1 MTDETTDQ
9 PTVRTGSVWAAVVA
23 AGEGTRM
30 RVTPAT
36 SAVRK
41 PFIEVAGVPIVV
53 RTLRALA
60 ACADIEGISL
70 GVAVGDV
77 DLVTELVASSGLAD
91 RVRRVVAGGARRQ
104 DTVREAVRAVPEDV
118 EYVAVH
124 DGARPFVSVEVLD
137 RAVAAARR
145 TGASCVGLPCH
156 ETIKRVD
163 DEGVIRETL
172 DRSRLFSAQTPQ
184 TFRRAQLLAFLE
196 EADREGTHVTD
207 ETALFD
213 MRGIG
218 VEAVTGERA
227 NIKITTPDDL
237 AIAESLCGGP
247 GGFMRGES
255 LGEGIA
261 VGIGY
266 DMHPLVK
273 GRRLIVCG
281 VDLPSEVGADGHSD
295 ADPAA
300 HAVIDALL
308 GAAALGDI
316 GRLFPDTDP
325 AYKGAD
331 SMGLLARVRGRLA
344 EEGYSARS
352 IDLTVFLERP
362 KVGPHVRHMLRR
374 LREATGVPVERLNI
388 KAKTMNGI
396 GPVGEGRAV
405 AAQAAAVVER
415 L

>member
-1 MTDETTDQ
+1 MTDE
-9 PTVRTGSVWAAVVA
+9 PAIRTGTVWAAVVA

-30 RVTPAT
+30 RVTRET
-36 SAVRK
+36 SHVRK
-41 PFIEVAGVPIVV
+41 PFLDVGGVPIVV
-53 RTLRALA
+53 RTLRSLSR
-60 ACADIEGISL
+60 CADIEGIAL
-70 GVAVGDV
+70 AVAPSDV
-77 DLVTELVASSGLAD
+77 EVATDLVASSGLAD
-91 RVRRVVAGGARRQ
+91 RVRCIVPGGARRQ
-104 DTVREAVRAVPEDV
+104 DTVREAVRVVPEDV
-118 EYVAVH
+118 EFVAVH

-156 ETIKRVD
+156 ETIKRID
-163 DEGVIRETL
+163 ANGVITETV
-172 DRSRLFSAQTPQ
+172 DRSTLFSAQTPQ
-184 TFRRAQLLAFLE
+184 TFRRAQLLCLLD
-196 EADREGTHVTD
+196 EADRNGTHVTD

-213 MRGIG
+213 MRGIR

-237 AIAESLCGGP
+237 AIAEAICCGP
-247 GGFMRGES
+247 GGFMGGETLS
-255 LGEGIA
+255 GGA
-261 VGIGY
+261 TVGIGY
-266 DMHPLVK
+266 DIHPLVP

-281 VDLPSEVGADGHSD
+281 VELPSDVGPDGHSD

-331 SMGLLARVRGRLA
+331 SMDLLARVRGRLA
-344 EEGYSARS
+344 EDGYSARS
-352 IDLTVFLERP
+352 IDLTVFLEKP
-362 KVGPHVRHMLRR
+362 KVGPHVKAMIRR
-374 LREATGVPVERLNI
+374 LRDVTGVPLERINV

-415 L
+415 R